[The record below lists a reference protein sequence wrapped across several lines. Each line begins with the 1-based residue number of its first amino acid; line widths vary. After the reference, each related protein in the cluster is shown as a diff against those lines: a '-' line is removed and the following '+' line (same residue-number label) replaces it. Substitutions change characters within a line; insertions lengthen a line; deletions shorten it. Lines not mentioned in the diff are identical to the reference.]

1 MKDFDVSTITT
12 SGAQLLA
19 QATEGNRLVVSGCE
33 ANTTIYTAE
42 TAKAVTAPTGT
53 RISNEIEL
61 VGVQDNKIIVRA
73 RFTQSETTGGNAN
86 SLVLFGRLENDP
98 EETRTAICVV
108 SNNAQ
113 FYLPSSTSEA
123 VQDFECLFT
132 IDYEIQSNVVVEQTS
147 ALECSLAEFRLLK
160 ERTVTAHKE
169 GDPNVGDPTQSIFGA
184 KVFRSQIGFVA
195 KANFTSLATFNG
207 GIAVNGDVQFAED
220 ATFKGN
226 ITLPD
231 VSDDPSVVGKILIG
245 TDNTKDSC
253 ATFGRN
259 GMSFKSTY
267 QYGSCDTS
275 YAKNSISIFG
285 SSGPTFK
292 VNNDELSW
300 RAADPDTC
308 KFKVDSGNFYLFE
321 GDRIADKG
329 KYGLVASQ
337 SYSSAEDRDLT
348 TLTTDYVVC
357 RKNLTTQSV
366 VFSGGETGKE
376 LEILPTKNSDG
387 AQTKDLLFENCEK
400 LQLSKTITGSGITTT
415 KKYSFGI
422 NGLARDSSSVYN
434 SQQVIESSSISLDDN
449 YGGISISNNREESGV
464 ISKSNVYLTYDE
476 FYGYKETTTSGEV
489 PLPLGRLQKPWGNV
503 YCTEVKIVS
512 GSNTKDLSTCV
523 DSLSGTLGK
532 LSLSK
537 IDNTLSNIDVKDL
550 IFKKEGSGNAAKTP
564 AGLTLL
570 FVMSK
575 SDAEIV
581 INAGESLSDLAKNGT
596 IAVSESIDG
605 AGMGSPNFV
614 NVSAISLSKVVLNA
628 GAGKRHPVLVWVT
641 RA

>member
-1 MKDFDVSTITT
+1 
-12 SGAQLLA
+12 
-19 QATEGNRLVVSGCE
+19 
-33 ANTTIYTAE
+33 
-42 TAKAVTAPTGT
+42 
-53 RISNEIEL
+53 
-61 VGVQDNKIIVRA
+61 
-73 RFTQSETTGGNAN
+73 
-86 SLVLFGRLENDP
+86 
-98 EETRTAICVV
+98 
-108 SNNAQ
+108 
-113 FYLPSSTSEA
+113 
-123 VQDFECLFT
+123 
-132 IDYEIQSNVVVEQTS
+132 
-147 ALECSLAEFRLLK
+147 
-160 ERTVTAHKE
+160 
-169 GDPNVGDPTQSIFGA
+169 
-184 KVFRSQIGFVA
+184 
-195 KANFTSLATFNG
+195 
-207 GIAVNGDVQFAED
+207 
-220 ATFKGN
+220 
-226 ITLPD
+226 
-231 VSDDPSVVGKILIG
+231 
-245 TDNTKDSC
+245 
-253 ATFGRN
+253 
-259 GMSFKSTY
+259 MSFKSTY

-285 SSGPTFK
+285 SNGPTFK

-300 RAADPDTC
+300 RAADPNTC

-321 GDRIADKG
+321 GDRSADKG

-357 RKNLTTQSV
+357 SKNLTTQSV

-387 AQTKDLLFENCEK
+387 AQTKNLLFENCEK
-400 LQLSKTITGSGITTT
+400 LQLSKIITGSDITTT

-422 NGLARDSSSVYN
+422 NGLACDSSSVYN
-434 SQQVIESSSISLDDN
+434 SQQMIESSSISLDDE
-449 YGGISISNNREESGV
+449 YGGISISNNKDESGV
-464 ISKSNVYLTYDE
+464 ISKSNVYLTYDA
-476 FYGYKETTTSGEV
+476 FYGYKETTTSGEI
-489 PLPLGRLQKPWGNV
+489 PLPLGLLQKPWGDV

-537 IDNTLSNIDVKDL
+537 IDNTKSSINVKDL

-581 INAGESLSDLAKNGT
+581 INAGESISDLAKNGT

-605 AGMGSPNFV
+605 DGMGSPNFV
-614 NVSAISLSKVVLNA
+614 NVSAISLSKVVLSA

-641 RA
+641 RE

>member
-19 QATEGNRLVVSGCE
+19 QATDGNRLVVSGCE
-33 ANTTIYTAE
+33 ANTTVYTAE
-42 TAKAVTAPTGT
+42 TAKAVTEPTGA

-61 VGVQDNKIIVRA
+61 LGVQGNKIIVRV

-113 FYLPSSTSEA
+113 FYLPLSTSEA

-169 GDPNVGDPTQSIFGA
+169 GDPNVGDPTQNIFGE
-184 KVFRSQIGFVA
+184 KVFRSQIGFVS

-207 GIAVNGDVQFAED
+207 GIAVNGDAQFAED
-220 ATFKGN
+220 STFKGN

-231 VSDDPSVVGKILIG
+231 VSDDPAVVGKILIG
-245 TDNTKDSC
+245 TDNSKESC
-253 ATFGRN
+253 ATISRD
-259 GMSFKSTY
+259 GMLFKSTY
-267 QYGSCDTS
+267 QYSSCDTS

-285 SSGPTFK
+285 SNGPTFK
-292 VNNDELSW
+292 VNDDELSW

-321 GDRIADKG
+321 GYRIADKG

-337 SYSSAEDRDLT
+337 SYSSAEGRDLT

-357 RKNLTTQSV
+357 RKSLTTPSV
-366 VFSGGETGKE
+366 VFSGGTTSEE
-376 LEILPTKNSDG
+376 LAIAPVNDTAG
-387 AQTKDLLFENCEK
+387 TQTKDLLFENCEK
-400 LQLSKTITGSGITTT
+400 VQLKNTWTDEQSQTGTCEQSFGYSEQEFAITNKITT
-415 KKYSFGI
+415 GDVVVD
-422 NGLARDSSSVYN
+422 G
-434 SQQVIESSSISLDDN
+434 E
-449 YGGISISNNREESGV
+449 
-464 ISKSNVYLTYDE
+464 LT
-476 FYGYKETTTSGEV
+476 F
-489 PLPLGRLQKPWGNV
+489 
-503 YCTEVKIVS
+503 S
-512 GSNTKDLSTCV
+512 GSNLYGKYSVDNAAAIPASIGDSSNPWDTIYCKESVIVKNGGTKNLSTCV

-537 IDNTLSNIDVKDL
+537 IDNTKSNIDVKDL

-575 SDAEIV
+575 SDAEVV
-581 INAGESLSDLAKNGT
+581 INAGESLSNLAKNGT

-605 AGMGSPNFV
+605 SGMGAPNFV
-614 NVSAISLSKVVLNA
+614 GVSAILLSKVVLNA

-641 RA
+641 RT

>member
-33 ANTTIYTAE
+33 ANTTVYTAE

-113 FYLPSSTSEA
+113 FYLPSSASEA

-160 ERTVTAHKE
+160 ERTVTSHKE
-169 GDPNVGDPTQSIFGA
+169 GDPNVGDPTQNIFGA
-184 KVFRSQIGFVA
+184 KVFQSQIGFVSE
-195 KANFTSLATFNG
+195 ANFTSVATFNG
-207 GIAVNGDVQFAED
+207 GIAVNGNAQFNED

-231 VSDDPSVVGKILIG
+231 VSNDPSVVGKILIG
-245 TDNTKDSC
+245 TDNSKESC
-253 ATFGRN
+253 ATISRDVI
-259 GMSFKSTY
+259 SFKSTY
-267 QYGSCDTS
+267 QYSSCDTS

-285 SSGPTFK
+285 SNGPTFK

-300 RAADPDTC
+300 RAADPNTC
-308 KFKVDSGNFYLFE
+308 KFKVDSGSFYLFE
-321 GDRIADKG
+321 VADKG

-337 SYSSAEDRDLT
+337 DYSSAEGRDLT

-357 RKNLTTQSV
+357 SKNLTTPSV

-376 LEILPTKNSDG
+376 LEILPTKNS
-387 AQTKDLLFENCEK
+387 E
-400 LQLSKTITGSGITTT
+400 S
-415 KKYSFGI
+415 
-422 NGLARDSSSVYN
+422 
-434 SQQVIESSSISLDDN
+434 IESSSISLDDK
-449 YGGISISNNREESGV
+449 YGGISISNNRDESGV

-489 PLPLGRLQKPWGNV
+489 PLPLGRLQKPWGDV

-523 DSLSGTLGK
+523 DTLSGTLGK

-537 IDNTLSNIDVKDL
+537 IDNTKSSIDVKDL
-550 IFKKEGSGNAAKTP
+550 IFKKEGSGNVTGTP

-581 INAGESLSDLAKNGT
+581 INAGESLSDLVKNGT

-605 AGMGSPNFV
+605 YNMGSANFV
-614 NVSAISLSKVVLNA
+614 HVSAISLSKVFLSA
-628 GAGKRHPVLVWVT
+628 GASKRHPVLVWVT
-641 RA
+641 RVYDI

>member
-12 SGAQLLA
+12 SGAQLLV
-19 QATEGNRLVVSGCE
+19 QATEGNKLVMSGCE

-98 EETRTAICVV
+98 EDTRTAICVV

-113 FYLPSSTSEA
+113 FYLPSSASEA

-160 ERTVTAHKE
+160 ERTVTSHKE
-169 GDPNVGDPTQSIFGA
+169 GDLNVGDPTQNIFGE
-184 KVFRSQIGFVA
+184 KVFQSQIGFVA
-195 KANFTSLATFNG
+195 EANFTSTATFNG
-207 GIAVNGDVQFAED
+207 GIAVNGNAQFAED

-226 ITLPD
+226 IILPD
-231 VSDDPSVVGKILIG
+231 KTSDGFSAGNIQIG
-245 TDNTKDSC
+245 NLKALSTC
-253 ATFGRN
+253 ATLSQDGI
-259 GMSFKSTY
+259 SFENEDMYHSST
-267 QYGSCDTS
+267 TS
-275 YAKNSISIFG
+275 YNSNGISIYGAEAPSF
-285 SSGPTFK
+285 T
-292 VNNDELSW
+292 VNSKELSW
-300 RAADPDTC
+300 SEPGQSNTR
-308 KFKVDSGNFYLFE
+308 FKITDNGELFLYQKN
-321 GDRIADKG
+321 DKTF
-329 KYGLVASQ
+329 A
-337 SYSSAEDRDLT
+337 LT
-348 TLTTDYVVC
+348 ATNTLNEVTLTTDYVVC

-376 LEILPTKNSDG
+376 LEILPTKNSDES
-387 AQTKDLLFENCEK
+387 QTKDLLFENCEK
-400 LQLSKTITGSGITTT
+400 LQLSKTITGSGTTTT

-422 NGLARDSSSVYN
+422 NGLACDSSSIYN
-434 SQQVIESSSISLDDN
+434 SQQMIESSSISLDDE
-449 YGGISISNNREESGV
+449 YGGISISNNKDESGV
-464 ISKSNVYLTYDE
+464 ISKSNVYLTYDA

-489 PLPLGRLQKPWGNV
+489 PLPLGRLQKPWGDV
-503 YCTEVKIVS
+503 YCTQVKIVS
-512 GSNTKDLSTCV
+512 GLNTKDLSTCV

-537 IDNTLSNIDVKDL
+537 IDNTQSSINVKDL
-550 IFKKEGSGNAAKTP
+550 IFKKEGSGNAAKSP

-575 SDAEIV
+575 SDSEIV
-581 INAGESLSDLAKNGT
+581 INAGQSLSDLAKNGT

-605 AGMGSPNFV
+605 DGMGSPNFV

>member
-19 QATEGNRLVVSGCE
+19 QATDGNRLVVSGCE
-33 ANTTIYTAE
+33 ANTTVYTAE

-86 SLVLFGRLENDP
+86 SLILFGRLENDP

-160 ERTVTAHKE
+160 ERTVTSHKE
-169 GDPNVGDPTQSIFGA
+169 GNPNVGDPTQNIFGE
-184 KVFRSQIGFVA
+184 KVFQNQIGFVE
-195 KANFTSLATFNG
+195 KANFTSVATFNG
-207 GIAVNGDVQFAED
+207 GIAVNGDAQFAED

-231 VSDDPSVVGKILIG
+231 VSDDPAVVGKILIG

-253 ATFGRN
+253 ATFGRDR
-259 GMSFKSTY
+259 MSFKSTY

-285 SSGPTFK
+285 SNGPTFK

-300 RAADPDTC
+300 RAIDPNTC

-357 RKNLTTQSV
+357 RKNLTTPLV
-366 VFSGGETGKE
+366 VFSGGTTGKE
-376 LEILPTKNSDG
+376 LAIDPVKDTAGTQTKN
-387 AQTKDLLFENCEK
+387 LLFENCEK
-400 LQLSKTITGSGITTT
+400 LQLSKTITGSDTTTT

-422 NGLARDSSSVYN
+422 NGLACDSSSVYN
-434 SQQVIESSSISLDDN
+434 SQQRIESSSISLDDE
-449 YGGISISNNREESGV
+449 YGGISISNNKDESGV
-464 ISKSNVYLTYDE
+464 ISKSNVYLTYDA

-489 PLPLGRLQKPWGNV
+489 PLPLGRLQKPWGDV
-503 YCTEVKIVS
+503 YCIEVKIVS

-537 IDNTLSNIDVKDL
+537 IDDTKSNIDVKDL

-581 INAGESLSDLAKNGT
+581 INAGESISDLAKNGT

-605 AGMGSPNFV
+605 DGMGSPNFV
-614 NVSAISLSKVVLNA
+614 NVSAISLSKVVLSA

>member
-12 SGAQLLA
+12 SGAQLLV
-19 QATEGNRLVVSGCE
+19 QATEGNKLVMSGCE
-33 ANTTIYTAE
+33 ANTTVYTAE

-61 VGVQDNKIIVRA
+61 VSMQDNKIIVRA

-86 SLVLFGRLENDP
+86 SLVLFGRLENDT
-98 EETRTAICVV
+98 EDTRTAICVV

-160 ERTVTAHKE
+160 ERTVTSHKE
-169 GDPNVGDPTQSIFGA
+169 GDPNVGDPTQNIFGE
-184 KVFRSQIGFVA
+184 KVFQSQIGFVA
-195 KANFTSLATFNG
+195 EANFTSVATFNG
-207 GIAVNGDVQFAED
+207 GISVNGGAQFAED

-226 ITLPD
+226 IILPD
-231 VSDDPSVVGKILIG
+231 KTSDGFNAGNIQIG
-245 TDNTKDSC
+245 NLKALSTC
-253 ATFGRN
+253 ATISQDGV
-259 GMSFKSTY
+259 SFECEEMINHLS
-267 QYGSCDTS
+267 TS
-275 YAKNSISIFG
+275 YNGNGISIYGANAPSF
-285 SSGPTFK
+285 T
-292 VNNDELSW
+292 VNSEELSW
-300 RAADPDTC
+300 SEPGQSNTR
-308 KFKVDSGNFYLFE
+308 FKITNNGELFLYQKN
-321 GDRIADKG
+321 DKTFALTATNRIDE
-329 KYGLVASQ
+329 V
-337 SYSSAEDRDLT
+337 

-357 RKNLTTQSV
+357 RKSLTTPSV
-366 VFSGGETGKE
+366 MFSGGETGKE
-376 LEILPTKNSDG
+376 LEILPTKNSHG

-400 LQLSKTITGSGITTT
+400 LQLSKTITGSDITTT

-422 NGLARDSSSVYN
+422 NGLACDSSSIYN
-434 SQQVIESSSISLDDN
+434 SQQRIESSSISLDDE
-449 YGGISISNNREESGV
+449 YGGISISNNKDDSGV

-476 FYGYKETTTSGEV
+476 FYGYKETKTSGEV
-489 PLPLGRLQKPWGNV
+489 PLPLGRLQKPWGDV

-537 IDNTLSNIDVKDL
+537 IDNTKSSINVKDL

-605 AGMGSPNFV
+605 DGMGSPNFV
-614 NVSAISLSKVVLNA
+614 NVSAISLSKVVLSA
-628 GAGKRHPVLVWVT
+628 GAGKRHPVLVWIT

>member
-33 ANTTIYTAE
+33 ANTTVYTAE

-113 FYLPSSTSEA
+113 FYLPSSASEA

-160 ERTVTAHKE
+160 ERTVTSHKE
-169 GDPNVGDPTQSIFGA
+169 GDLNVGDPAQNIFGE
-184 KVFRSQIGFVA
+184 KVFQSQIGFVA
-195 KANFTSLATFNG
+195 TANFTSLATFNG
-207 GIAVNGDVQFAED
+207 GIAVNGDAQFAED

-231 VSDDPSVVGKILIG
+231 VSDDPAVVGKILIG
-245 TDNTKDSC
+245 TDNSKESC
-253 ATFGRN
+253 ATISRD

-267 QYGSCDTS
+267 QYGSCNTS
-275 YAKNSISIFG
+275 YAKNSISISG
-285 SSGPTFK
+285 SNGPTFK

-300 RAADPDTC
+300 RAIDPDTC

-357 RKNLTTQSV
+357 RKSLTTPLV
-366 VFSGGETGKE
+366 VFSGGTTGKE
-376 LEILPTKNSDG
+376 LAIEPAKDTAGTQTKN
-387 AQTKDLLFENCEK
+387 LLFENCEK
-400 LQLSKTITGSGITTT
+400 VQLKNTWTDEQSQTGTCDQ
-415 KKYSFGI
+415 SFGYSEQEFAI
-422 NGLARDSSSVYN
+422 TNKITIGET
-434 SQQVIESSSISLDDN
+434 VIDGE
-449 YGGISISNNREESGV
+449 
-464 ISKSNVYLTYDE
+464 LT
-476 FYGYKETTTSGEV
+476 F
-489 PLPLGRLQKPWGNV
+489 
-503 YCTEVKIVS
+503 S
-512 GSNTKDLSTCV
+512 GSNLYGKYSLDNSAAIPASLGDSSNPWDKIYCKESVIVKNGGTKNLSTCV

-537 IDNTLSNIDVKDL
+537 IDNTQSNIDVKDL

-605 AGMGSPNFV
+605 TGMGSPNFV

>member
-33 ANTTIYTAE
+33 ANTTVYTAE
-42 TAKAVTAPTGT
+42 TAKAVTAPTGA

-160 ERTVTAHKE
+160 ERTVTLHKE
-169 GDPNVGDPTQSIFGA
+169 GDPNVGDPTQNIFGA

-195 KANFTSLATFNG
+195 KANFTSVATFNG
-207 GIAVNGDVQFAED
+207 GIAVNSGAQFAED
-220 ATFKGN
+220 ATFNGN
-226 ITLPD
+226 IILPD
-231 VSDDPSVVGKILIG
+231 KTSDGFSAGNIQIG
-245 TDNTKDSC
+245 NLKAISTC
-253 ATFGRN
+253 ATISQN
-259 GMSFKSTY
+259 GVSFENEDTYHYSSTL
-267 QYGSCDTS
+267 YGSDG
-275 YAKNSISIFG
+275 ISINGAEAPSF
-285 SSGPTFK
+285 T
-292 VNNDELSW
+292 VNSKELSW
-300 RAADPDTC
+300 REPGQSNTR
-308 KFKVDSGNFYLFE
+308 FKITDNGELFLYQKN
-321 GDRIADKG
+321 DKTF
-329 KYGLVASQ
+329 A
-337 SYSSAEDRDLT
+337 LT
-348 TLTTDYVVC
+348 ATNRLNEVTLTTDYVVC
-357 RKNLTTQSV
+357 RKSLTTPSV
-366 VFSGGETGKE
+366 VFSGGTTSEE
-376 LEILPTKNSDG
+376 LAIAPVNDTAG
-387 AQTKDLLFENCEK
+387 TQTKDLLFENCEK
-400 LQLSKTITGSGITTT
+400 VQLKNTWTNEQGQTGTSEQ
-415 KKYSFGI
+415 SFGYSEQEFAI
-422 NGLARDSSSVYN
+422 TNKITVGD
-434 SQQVIESSSISLDDN
+434 VIVDGE
-449 YGGISISNNREESGV
+449 
-464 ISKSNVYLTYDE
+464 LT
-476 FYGYKETTTSGEV
+476 F
-489 PLPLGRLQKPWGNV
+489 
-503 YCTEVKIVS
+503 S
-512 GSNTKDLSTCV
+512 GSNLYGKYSIDNAEAIPASIGDSSNPWDKIYCKESVIVNNGGTKNLSTCV
-523 DSLSGTLGK
+523 DSLSGTFGK

-537 IDNTLSNIDVKDL
+537 IDNTESSIDVKDL
-550 IFKKEGSGNAAKTP
+550 IFKKEGSGNTAKTP

-605 AGMGSPNFV
+605 NGMGAPNFV
-614 NVSAISLSKVVLNA
+614 NVSAILLSKVVLNA
-628 GAGKRHPVLVWVT
+628 GAGKRHPALVWVT
-641 RA
+641 RT

>member
-19 QATEGNRLVVSGCE
+19 QATDGNRLVVSGCE
-33 ANTTIYTAE
+33 ANTTVYTAE

-86 SLVLFGRLENDP
+86 SLILFGRLENDP
-98 EETRTAICVV
+98 EETRIAICVV

-113 FYLPSSTSEA
+113 FYLPSSASEA

-160 ERTVTAHKE
+160 ERTVTSHKE
-169 GDPNVGDPTQSIFGA
+169 GDLNVGDPTQNIFGE
-184 KVFRSQIGFVA
+184 KVFQNQIGFVA
-195 KANFTSLATFNG
+195 TANFTSVATFNG
-207 GIAVNGDVQFAED
+207 GIAVNGDAQFAED

-231 VSDDPSVVGKILIG
+231 VSDDPAVVGKILIG
-245 TDNTKDSC
+245 TDNSKESC
-253 ATFGRN
+253 ATISRD

-267 QYGSCDTS
+267 QYGSCNTS
-275 YAKNSISIFG
+275 YAKNSISISG
-285 SSGPTFK
+285 SNGPTFK

-300 RAADPDTC
+300 RAIDPDTC

-357 RKNLTTQSV
+357 RKSLTTPLV
-366 VFSGGETGKE
+366 VFSGGTTGKE
-376 LEILPTKNSDG
+376 LAIEPAKDTAGTQTKN
-387 AQTKDLLFENCEK
+387 LLFENCEK
-400 LQLSKTITGSGITTT
+400 VQLKNTWTDEQSQTGTCDQ
-415 KKYSFGI
+415 SFGYSEQEFAI
-422 NGLARDSSSVYN
+422 TNKITIGET
-434 SQQVIESSSISLDDN
+434 VIDGE
-449 YGGISISNNREESGV
+449 
-464 ISKSNVYLTYDE
+464 LT
-476 FYGYKETTTSGEV
+476 F
-489 PLPLGRLQKPWGNV
+489 
-503 YCTEVKIVS
+503 S
-512 GSNTKDLSTCV
+512 GSNLYGKYSLDNSAAIPASLGDSSNPWDKIYCKESVIVKNGGTKNLSTCV

-537 IDNTLSNIDVKDL
+537 IDNTQSNIDVKDL

-605 AGMGSPNFV
+605 TGMGSPNFV

>member
-1 MKDFDVSTITT
+1 MKDFDVSTITE

-33 ANTTIYTAE
+33 ANTTVYTAE

-160 ERTVTAHKE
+160 ERTVTSHKE
-169 GDPNVGDPTQSIFGA
+169 GEPNAGDPTQNIFGA

-195 KANFTSLATFNG
+195 KANFTSVATFNG
-207 GIAVNGDVQFAED
+207 GITVNDRS
-220 ATFKGN
+220 TFEH
-226 ITLPD
+226 D
-231 VSDDPSVVGKILIG
+231 VSFHNPVFFDSYIHLIDSTSSSYDAGYVEIGSNFENAPRATVSRDKINFECVS
-245 TDNTKDSC
+245 DEN
-253 ATFGRN
+253 
-259 GMSFKSTY
+259 
-267 QYGSCDTS
+267 SCDTS
-275 YAKNSISIFG
+275 YKHN
-285 SSGPTFK
+285 
-292 VNNDELSW
+292 
-300 RAADPDTC
+300 
-308 KFKVDSGNFYLFE
+308 
-321 GDRIADKG
+321 
-329 KYGLVASQ
+329 
-337 SYSSAEDRDLT
+337 
-348 TLTTDYVVC
+348 
-357 RKNLTTQSV
+357 
-366 VFSGGETGKE
+366 
-376 LEILPTKNSDG
+376 
-387 AQTKDLLFENCEK
+387 
-400 LQLSKTITGSGITTT
+400 
-415 KKYSFGI
+415 
-422 NGLARDSSSVYN
+422 
-434 SQQVIESSSISLDDN
+434 
-449 YGGISISNNREESGV
+449 GISISGKNTSTFIVSDNEFSWKAAGSSLYKFKAASNRLSLFERKSGDFGVEIFGDENFSALATDSVQCTNN
-464 ISKSNVYLTYDE
+464 ISAEFVQLHGGAPGKELIIEPAKNEDGSITGALLFSNFKKLQLKNTWTDEQSQTGTCEQSFGYSEQEFAITNKITVGKTVVDGELT
-476 FYGYKETTTSGEV
+476 F
-489 PLPLGRLQKPWGNV
+489 
-503 YCTEVKIVS
+503 S
-512 GSNTKDLSTCV
+512 GSNLYGKYSVDNAAAIPASIGDSSNPWDTIYCNESVIVKNGETKSLSTCV
-523 DSLSGTLGK
+523 DSLSGSLGK

-537 IDNTLSNIDVKDL
+537 IDNTESSIDVKDL
-550 IFKKEGSGNAAKTP
+550 IFKKGGSGNTAKTP

-605 AGMGSPNFV
+605 DGMGSPNFV
-614 NVSAISLSKVVLNA
+614 NVSAISLSKVVLSA